1 MADQAEVAA
10 PEVEQVDQADPKGEQ
25 EHTQLDEN
33 EETQPGQDGYEQDGD
48 EDDAEAA
55 AIGDGQ
61 DMMGGDVEQEESA
74 QEEEEVGPLVI
85 SEAHENFR
93 MDKKLEEDPGL
104 GSTNT
109 KHLLCELCEVV
120 LVPEGYAVMVKNEV
134 NLVKNTL
141 REYDICS
148 NYWYVD

>member
-1 MADQAEVAA
+1 
-10 PEVEQVDQADPKGEQ
+10 
-25 EHTQLDEN
+25 
-33 EETQPGQDGYEQDGD
+33 
-48 EDDAEAA
+48 
-55 AIGDGQ
+55 
-61 DMMGGDVEQEESA
+61 MMGGDVEQEESA

-93 MDKKLEEDPGL
+93 MDKKLEEDPCL